1 MYFNTV
7 ALRNNTRGGAAH
19 CRIRRQIKK
28 NHSAINMYNG
38 NEIVCLLNKVYAA
51 LLAIAHS
58 IKGLALTMGG

>member
-1 MYFNTV
+1 
-7 ALRNNTRGGAAH
+7 
-19 CRIRRQIKK
+19 
-28 NHSAINMYNG
+28 MYNG